1 MKIIKN
7 PISLNII
14 WESRKTDFN
23 EMMKIVVDV
32 KKEILAIDA
41 EMHADLENL
50 LIMNNS
56 EQQNLWGANIYPFN
70 EGDDYMEYTSFINIR
85 PSQNNRSMEVKDVE
99 IRMKIMQ
106 IVNHLILR

>member
-1 MKIIKN
+1 MKIIKD

-14 WESRKTDFN
+14 WESRKTDFT

-85 PSQNNRSMEVKDVE
+85 PSQNNRSMEVKDIE